1 MTGEKENDIGYRI
14 KQVRLELKLKQQE
27 FAEKLDMS
35 GPSLSEIET
44 GKTNPGIDL
53 LVKLH
58 KDFNVNL
65 YYVLFGEGSMFED
78 PLISDLRQL
87 ERYAVNLE
95 DVREFLYNF
104 KRSSIIQYFILNQY
118 KKQMVLDE
126 EAILKELGEY
136 KEKPGE

>member
-1 MTGEKENDIGYRI
+1 MTGEKENGIGYRI

-27 FAEKLDMS
+27 FAKNLDIS

-53 LVKLH
+53 LVRLH
-58 KDFNVNL
+58 KGFSVNL

-78 PLISDLRQL
+78 PLISDLRHL

-136 KEKPGE
+136 KEKPGV

>member
-27 FAEKLDMS
+27 FAEKLDIS

-53 LVKLH
+53 LVRLH

-78 PLISDLRQL
+78 PLMSDLRKL